1 MKLKH
6 ILEPELEFAQNK
18 HICPRAGIS
27 SFNTYDSKNEYRK
40 KEINI
45 GGVGTSENL
54 GKLSDWIDKCGQFI
68 EAKPDSNQPR
78 LYTTFCGFNSS
89 NGFKS
94 SLQHGEAL
102 TKDIN
107 NSDIKRII
115 RISNDNERITQAI
128 DLYYEKVKFIAQH
141 RNVDLITCVIPN
153 ELFPFIAKETKQ
165 DQEETIDGVQE
176 RVADYE
182 LNFRRALKAKT
193 MHLGKPLQLMREDSL
208 TNSRFRQDT
217 ATKAWNFCT
226 AAYYKAN
233 QIPWRLP
240 HNINRPSVC
249 FVGISFYKSRDRK
262 ITHTSLAQIFDELGN
277 GVILRGTPVKI
288 DERDRKPHLETEQA
302 YDLLKGALNEYS
314 LAMEAFPARLVI
326 HKSSNYNQEELE
338 GFRNA
343 VFDLGIGK
351 VDFVTILD
359 SDIRLLRDGMY
370 PTLRG
375 TMVELDKNIRL
386 LYTKGAVEYYR
397 TYPGP
402 YIPRPLEIRIVESDV
417 SPDIICEEILAL
429 TKMNWNNTQ
438 FDGKYPITM
447 VCARKVGEVMKY
459 LDVNEKAQIRY
470 GFYM

>member
-1 MKLKH
+1 MKLKY
-6 ILEPELEFAQNK
+6 IQEPELEFAQDK

-27 SFNTYDSKNEYRK
+27 TFDTYESKNDYRK
-40 KEINI
+40 KEINV
-45 GGVGTSENL
+45 GGVGTSDNL
-54 GKLSDWIDKCGQFI
+54 GKLSDWIDKCSRFI
-68 EAKPDSNQPR
+68 PQKADNNHPR
-78 LYTTFCGFNSS
+78 LYAAFSGFNLSS
-89 NGFKS
+89 GFKS
-94 SLQHGEAL
+94 NLQYGEAL

-115 RISNDNERITQAI
+115 KIANDNERITEAI
-128 DLYYEKVKFIAQH
+128 DLYYEKVKFVAQH
-141 RNVDLITCVIPN
+141 RNVDLITCVIPA
-153 ELFPFIAKETKQ
+153 ELFPYIAKEPKT
-165 DQEETIDGVQE
+165 DQEETIEGNE
-176 RVADYE
+176 EEPSDYE

-193 MHLGKPLQLMREDSL
+193 MHLGKPLQLVREQSL
-208 TNSRFRQDT
+208 SPSRFQQDE
-217 ATKAWNFCT
+217 ATKAWNFST

-249 FVGISFYKSRDRK
+249 FVGISFYKSRDK
-262 ITHTSLAQIFDELGN
+262 KVTHTSLAQIFDELGN

-288 DERDRKPHLETEQA
+288 DERDRKPHLESEQA
-302 YDLLKGALNEYS
+302 FELLKGALSEYN
-314 LAMEAFPARLVI
+314 LAMETFPARLVI
-326 HKSSNYNQEELE
+326 HKSSNYNEDELD

-343 VFDLGIGK
+343 VYEMGIGK

-359 SDIRLLRDGMY
+359 SNVRMLRDGMY
-370 PTLRG
+370 PALRG
-375 TMVELDKNIRL
+375 THIELDKNIRL
-386 LYTKGAVEYYR
+386 LYTKGSVEYYR

-402 YIPRPLEIRIVESDV
+402 YIPQPLEVRVVESDV

-459 LDVNEKAQIRY
+459 LDIHEKAQIKY

>member
-1 MKLKH
+1 MKLRH
-6 ILEPELEFAQNK
+6 IQEPELEFSKGK

-27 SFNTYDSKNEYRK
+27 KFNTYESNNEYRK
-40 KEINI
+40 KEINV
-45 GGVGTSENL
+45 GGVGTSDNL
-54 GKLSDWIDKCGQFI
+54 GKLADWIAKCSQFI
-68 EAKPDSNQPR
+68 PQKAENNHPR
-78 LYTTFCGFNSS
+78 LYPSFDGFVAESGYMAN
-89 NGFKS
+89 
-94 SLQHGEAL
+94 LQYGEAL
-102 TKDIN
+102 SKDLN

-115 RISNDNERITQAI
+115 KIANDNDRITQAI
-128 DLYYEKVKFIAQH
+128 NLYYEKVKFIAQH
-141 RNVDLITCVIPN
+141 RNVDLITCIIPN
-153 ELFPFIAKETKQ
+153 ELFPYISKEVRT
-165 DQEETIDGVQE
+165 DNEETIEGDETGG
-176 RVADYE
+176 ADFE
-182 LNFRRALKAKT
+182 LNFRRALKAKS
-193 MHLGKPLQLMREDSL
+193 MHLGKPLQLIKEQSL
-208 TNSRFRQDT
+208 TPSRFNQDE

-226 AAYYKAN
+226 AAYYKAG

-288 DERDRKPHLETEQA
+288 DERDRRPHLESEQA
-302 YDLLKGALNEYS
+302 FELLKGALSEYN
-314 LAMEAFPARLVI
+314 LAMETFPARLVI
-326 HKSSNYNQEELE
+326 HKSSNYNQEELD

-343 VFDLGIGK
+343 VYDMGISK

-359 SDIRLLRDGMY
+359 SDIRMLRDGMY
-370 PTLRG
+370 PPLRG
-375 TMVELDKNIRL
+375 TQIELDRSTRL
-386 LYTKGAVEYYR
+386 LYTKGSVEYYR

-402 YIPRPLEIRIVESDV
+402 YIPQPLEIRIVESDT

-459 LDVNEKAQIRY
+459 LDVNEKAQIKY